1 MLSRQIFSENQ
12 RNSAHFLSVC
22 DLDGTVSDYIFSK
35 ADAMKSLVI
44 SQGGDDRLHQKIL
57 ATIFYEP
64 STRTQCSFQA
74 AMLRLGGSVITVND
88 THSSIRKGES
98 LTDTI
103 QTLASYCDCIVLR
116 HPEKGS
122 ATMAAESSSKPV
134 INAGDGS
141 GEHPTQALLDI
152 YTIRNELGKI
162 GGSTEEPMIVTF
174 LGDLKYG

>member
-1 MLSRQIFSENQ
+1 
-12 RNSAHFLSVC
+12 
-22 DLDGTVSDYIFSK
+22 
-35 ADAMKSLVI
+35 MKSLVI
-44 SQGGDDRLHQKIL
+44 SQGGDDRLHHKVL

-74 AMLRLGGSVITVND
+74 AMLRLGGNVITVNE

-122 ATMAAESSSKPV
+122 ASIAAESSSKPV

-152 YTIRNELGKI
+152 YTIRNEFGQI